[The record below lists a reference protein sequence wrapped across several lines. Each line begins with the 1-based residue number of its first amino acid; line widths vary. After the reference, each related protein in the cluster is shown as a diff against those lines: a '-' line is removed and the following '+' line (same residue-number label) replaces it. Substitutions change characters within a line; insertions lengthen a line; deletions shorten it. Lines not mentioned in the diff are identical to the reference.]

1 MIFSLDIWL
10 LPAIAAASASFLVSL
25 LWERLRARTAPSGF
39 LAGLLS
45 MLSFLMAGVSSH
57 YRTVQY
63 ARSLENNIIV
73 MFVVAAITTYF
84 YLLLRKY
91 IPGLTR

>member
-1 MIFSLDIWL
+1 MIFSLEVWL
-10 LPAIAAASASFLVSL
+10 LPSIAAASASFLVSL
-25 LWERLRARTAPSGF
+25 LWERFKARTAPSGL

-57 YRTVQY
+57 YRAVQY

-73 MFVVAAITTYF
+73 MFVAAAITTYF

-91 IPGLTR
+91 IPGSTR